1 LVRWDKSIHKD
12 TIIALFFFI
21 MYPMSFAGTMNLN
34 CYRRLLPVSHWLI
47 FLLAFAFF
55 PPGQSAAQEADY
67 HIGPRDVLTLTIY
80 AGGENQQQVDL
91 TVSPSGS
98 INVPLLGNVKA
109 AGMTLNRLEES
120 IHIPLARDYFVDPQV
135 TLIIKEY
142 HSLRYY
148 ISGAVRNPGLYEM
161 TARTTLME
169 LIAKAG
175 GVTAERG
182 NVAYVLRGNEG
193 QGADKGGHPTTND
206 PVKVDLQDLLDKGDM
221 SRNFSLQ
228 TGDVVYIPL
237 ERSLDLGESKI
248 YVEGE
253 VNKPGVYAFQ
263 PGLNALNA
271 CIMAGGFT
279 KYAAANRARIIRK
292 QGEAQEI
299 ININL
304 EDVKKGIIQD
314 VKLEPGDLIH
324 IPETWL

>member
-1 LVRWDKSIHKD
+1 MDFMYNKNL
-12 TIIALFFFI
+12 LFASLPTVVLI
-21 MYPMSFAGTMNLN
+21 VAV
-34 CYRRLLPVSHWLI
+34 LL
-47 FLLAFAFF
+47 F
-55 PPGQSAAQEADY
+55 PGISAAQEADY
-67 HIGPRDVLTLTIY
+67 HIGARDVLTLTIY
-80 AGGENQQQVDL
+80 AGGEKQQQVDL
-91 TVSPSGS
+91 TVSPGGT
-98 INVPLLGNVKA
+98 INVPLLGNVEA
-109 AGMTLNRLEES
+109 AGLTPGILEKN
-120 IHIPLARDYFVDPQV
+120 IYDPLAMDYFVDPRV

-175 GVTAERG
+175 GVTGERG
-182 NVAYVLRGNEG
+182 NVAYVLRGADQKGERNLKADDQAGANE
-193 QGADKGGHPTTND
+193 PL
-206 PVKVDLQDLLDKGDM
+206 KVDLQNLLDKGDM
-221 SRNFSLQ
+221 SRNFLLQ

-237 ERSLDLGESKI
+237 ERSLDLAQSKI

-263 PGLNALNA
+263 PGLKALNA

-279 KYAAANRARIIRK
+279 KYAAANRARIVRK
-292 QGEAQEI
+292 QGDSQKI

-304 EDVKKGIIQD
+304 EDVKKGIIPD

>member
-1 LVRWDKSIHKD
+1 MDF
-12 TIIALFFFI
+12 T
-21 MYPMSFAGTMNLN
+21 YN
-34 CYRRLLPVSHWLI
+34 RRLLFASLPIVVLIVSV
-47 FLLAFAFF
+47 LLF
-55 PPGQSAAQEADY
+55 PGISAAQEADY

-80 AGGENQQQVDL
+80 AGGEKQQQVDL
-91 TVSPSGS
+91 TVSPGGT

-109 AGMTLNRLEES
+109 AGLTPGNLEKN
-120 IHIPLARDYFVDPQV
+120 IYDPLARDYFVDPQV
-135 TLIIKEY
+135 TLNIKEY

-161 TARTTLME
+161 TTRTTLME

-175 GVTAERG
+175 GVTGERG
-182 NVAYVLRGNEG
+182 NVAYVLRGADAKGERNLKADDLA
-193 QGADKGGHPTTND
+193 GASEPL
-206 PVKVDLQDLLDKGDM
+206 KVDLQNLLDKGDM
-221 SRNFSLQ
+221 SRNLLLQ

-237 ERSLDLGESKI
+237 ERSLDLAQSKI

-263 PGLNALNA
+263 PGLKALNA

-279 KYAAANRARIIRK
+279 KYAAANRARIVRK
-292 QGEAQEI
+292 QGDSQKI

-304 EDVKKGIIQD
+304 EDVKKGIIPD

>member
-1 LVRWDKSIHKD
+1 MSPEHMN
-12 TIIALFFFI
+12 FI
-21 MYPMSFAGTMNLN
+21 SN
-34 CYRRLLPVSHWLI
+34 RRLLPAYLGCIVLVVF
-47 FLLAFAFF
+47 FLSFS
-55 PPGQSAAQEADY
+55 GKSVAQEADY

-80 AGGENQQQVDL
+80 AAGERQQQLDL
-91 TVSPSGS
+91 TVSPSGF
-98 INVPLLGNVKA
+98 INVPLLGNVQA
-109 AGMTLNRLEES
+109 AGLTLSSLEKS
-120 IHIPLARDYFVDPQV
+120 IYDPLARDYFVDPQV
-135 TLIIKEY
+135 TLNIKEY

-148 ISGAVRNPGLYEM
+148 ISGAVRSPGLYEM

-182 NVAYVLRGNEG
+182 NVAYVLRGADKNG
-193 QGADKGGHPTTND
+193 QGNHKKEDQTAANEPL
-206 PVKVDLQDLLDKGDM
+206 KVDLQNLLDKGDM
-221 SRNFSLQ
+221 SRNFLLQ
-228 TGDVVYIPL
+228 IGDVVYIPL

-253 VNKPGVYAFQ
+253 VNRPGVYTFQ

-292 QGEAQEI
+292 QGDAQKI
-299 ININL
+299 ITINL

>member
-1 LVRWDKSIHKD
+1 
-12 TIIALFFFI
+12 
-21 MYPMSFAGTMNLN
+21 MNLN
-34 CYRRLLPVSHWLI
+34 TYKSFFSACLPFAV
-47 FLLAFAFF
+47 FLLFCLLFSARV
-55 PPGQSAAQEADY
+55 AAQQADY

-80 AGGENQQQVDL
+80 AGGEQQQQVDL
-91 TVSPSGS
+91 TVSPAGTVN
-98 INVPLLGNVKA
+98 IPLLGNVKA
-109 AGMTLNRLEES
+109 AGLTLSGLEKN
-120 IHIPLARDYFVDPQV
+120 IYTPLARDYFVDPQV

-148 ISGAVRNPGLYEM
+148 ISGAVRNPGLYKM

-175 GVTAERG
+175 GVTTERG
-182 NVAYVLRGNEG
+182 NVAYVMRGGEKNGQDTSVTGGQPPGNE
-193 QGADKGGHPTTND
+193 PL
-206 PVKVDLQDLLDKGDM
+206 KVDLQNLLDKGDM
-221 SRNFSLQ
+221 SKNFFLQ

-237 ERSLDLGESKI
+237 EKSLDLGESKI

-253 VNKPGVYAFQ
+253 VKKPGVYTFQ

-292 QGEAQEI
+292 QDDTQEI

-304 EDVKKGIIQD
+304 EDVKKGTIPD

-324 IPETWL
+324 IPKTWL

>member
-1 LVRWDKSIHKD
+1 MDFTYNRP
-12 TIIALFFFI
+12 LFFASLPI
-21 MYPMSFAGTMNLN
+21 VVLIISV
-34 CYRRLLPVSHWLI
+34 LLFSGI
-47 FLLAFAFF
+47 
-55 PPGQSAAQEADY
+55 SAAQEADY
-67 HIGPRDVLTLTIY
+67 HIGARDVLTLTIY
-80 AGGENQQQVDL
+80 AGGEKQQQVDL
-91 TVSPSGS
+91 TVSPAGTL
-98 INVPLLGNVKA
+98 NVPLLGNVKA
-109 AGMTLNRLEES
+109 AGLTLGNLEKS
-120 IHIPLARDYFVDPQV
+120 IYDPLARDYFVDPQV
-135 TLIIKEY
+135 TLNIKEY

-161 TARTTLME
+161 TARTTLMK

-182 NVAYVLRGNEG
+182 NVAYILRGNEQ
-193 QGADKGGHPTTND
+193 QGPNKNDQPASND
-206 PVKVDLQDLLDKGDM
+206 PLKVDLQNLFNKGDM
-221 SRNFSLQ
+221 SRNFLLQ

-237 ERSLDLGESKI
+237 ERSLDPGKSKI

-253 VNKPGVYAFQ
+253 VDRPGVYAYQ
-263 PGLNALNA
+263 PGLTALNA

-279 KYAAANRARIIRK
+279 KYAAANRARIVRK
-292 QGEAQEI
+292 QGDSQEI

>member
-1 LVRWDKSIHKD
+1 
-12 TIIALFFFI
+12 
-21 MYPMSFAGTMNLN
+21 MSSEHMNSN
-34 CYRRLLPVSHWLI
+34 CNRRLFPAYLGFMALVVF
-47 FLLAFAFF
+47 FLSFS
-55 PPGQSAAQEADY
+55 GESAAQEVDY

-80 AGGENQQQVDL
+80 AAGERQQQLDL
-91 TVSPSGS
+91 TVSPSGT
-98 INVPLLGNVKA
+98 INVPLLGNVQA
-109 AGMTLNRLEES
+109 AGLTLGSLEKS
-120 IHIPLARDYFVDPQV
+120 IYDPLARDYFVDPQV
-135 TLIIKEY
+135 TLDIKEY

-161 TARTTLME
+161 TTRTTLME

-182 NVAYVLRGNEG
+182 NVAYVLRGADGNGRGNRKTGDQTAVNE
-193 QGADKGGHPTTND
+193 PL
-206 PVKVDLQDLLDKGDM
+206 KVDLQNLLDKGDM
-221 SRNFSLQ
+221 SRNFLLQ
-228 TGDVVYIPL
+228 IGDVVYIPL

-253 VNKPGVYAFQ
+253 VNRPGVYTFQ
-263 PGLNALNA
+263 PGLKTLNA

-292 QGEAQEI
+292 QGDEQQI

>member
-1 LVRWDKSIHKD
+1 MVSVSPKG
-12 TIIALFFFI
+12 II
-21 MYPMSFAGTMNLN
+21 NLN
-34 CYRRLLPVSHWLI
+34 CNTRLFSAYLGFIGLLI
-47 FLLAFAFF
+47 FIFSFS
-55 PPGQSAAQEADY
+55 GKSVAQEAEY
-67 HIGPRDVLTLTIY
+67 HIGPRDVLNLTIY
-80 AGGENQQQVDL
+80 AGGEKQQQVDF
-91 TVSPSGS
+91 TVSPSGT

-109 AGMTLNRLEES
+109 AGLTLSSLEKN
-120 IHIPLARDYFVDPQV
+120 IYDPLARDYFVNPQV
-135 TLIIKEY
+135 TLTIKEY

-148 ISGAVRNPGLYEM
+148 ISGAIRNPGLFEM
-161 TARTTLME
+161 TTRTTLME

-182 NVAYVLRGNEG
+182 NVAYVLRGSDENGQDSPKAEDQATVNE
-193 QGADKGGHPTTND
+193 PL
-206 PVKVDLQDLLDKGDM
+206 KVDLQNLLDKGDM
-221 SRNFSLQ
+221 SRNFLLQ

-237 ERSLDLGESKI
+237 ERSLDLGKSKI

-279 KYAAANRARIIRK
+279 KYAAANRARIVRK
-292 QGEAQEI
+292 QGDSQKI

-304 EDVKKGIIQD
+304 EDVKKGIIPD

>member
-1 LVRWDKSIHKD
+1 MPAYMGFIVLVV
-12 TIIALFFFI
+12 FFL
-21 MYPMSFAGTMNLN
+21 SFSGK
-34 CYRRLLPVSHWLI
+34 
-47 FLLAFAFF
+47 
-55 PPGQSAAQEADY
+55 SAAQEADY

-80 AGGENQQQVDL
+80 AAGERQQQLDL
-91 TVSPSGS
+91 TVSPSGT
-98 INVPLLGNVKA
+98 INVPLLGNVQA
-109 AGMTLNRLEES
+109 AGLTLSSLEKS
-120 IHIPLARDYFVDPQV
+120 IYDPLARDYFVDPQV
-135 TLIIKEY
+135 TLNIKEY

-148 ISGAVRNPGLYEM
+148 ISGAVRSPGLYEM

-182 NVAYVLRGNEG
+182 NVAYVLRGADKNG
-193 QGADKGGHPTTND
+193 QGNHKTEDQATANEPL
-206 PVKVDLQDLLDKGDM
+206 KVDLQKLLDKGDM
-221 SRNFSLQ
+221 SRNFLLQ

-253 VNKPGVYAFQ
+253 VNRPGVYAFQ

-292 QGEAQEI
+292 QGDAQKI
-299 ININL
+299 ITINL
-304 EDVKKGIIQD
+304 EDVKKGNIQD